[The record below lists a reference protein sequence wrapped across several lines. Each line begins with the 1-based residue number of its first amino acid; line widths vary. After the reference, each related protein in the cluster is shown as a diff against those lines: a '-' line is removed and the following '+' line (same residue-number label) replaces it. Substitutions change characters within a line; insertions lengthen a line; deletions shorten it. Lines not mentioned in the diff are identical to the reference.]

1 MKNYKI
7 IFLLLLTMMG
17 QQLIAQTEVKKPKEA
32 FELFFGTFVN
42 NDEAALNKLNDYL
55 KPTVEGQNAYQ
66 VDFKET
72 SKEMMNGSVEN
83 FLSAFPKA
91 TAAACKKEA
100 EEYFTAMFGN
110 FKTGKLTVKNVKVV
124 PNEYMEGEKIAE
136 ISYSVSFLVPSKLTS
151 GPKGDLNKIKAEDLK
166 KYLIQAVQ
174 DFKNAD
180 KTVTTDQNF
189 NLYELKEGDKIY
201 YWNGSPDEIVTNLT
215 DFYFESF
222 GASE

>member
-1 MKNYKI
+1 
-7 IFLLLLTMMG
+7 MMG

-91 TAAACKKEA
+91 TADACKKEA
-100 EEYFTAMFGN
+100 EDYFTAMFGN
-110 FKTGKLTVKNVKVV
+110 FKTGKLTIKDVKVV
-124 PNEYMEGEKIAE
+124 PNEYVEGEKIAE

-166 KYLIQAVQ
+166 KYLVQAVQ

-189 NLYELKEGDKIY
+189 NLYELKEGGKIY

-222 GASE
+222 GANE

>member
-7 IFLLLLTMMG
+7 IFLLLTMMG

-42 NDEAALNKLNDYL
+42 NDEASLNKLNDYL

-124 PNEYMEGEKIAE
+124 PNEYVEGQKIAE
-136 ISYSVSFLVPSKLTS
+136 INYSVSFLVPSKLTS

-189 NLYELKEGDKIY
+189 TLYELKEGEKIY

-222 GASE
+222 GANE

>member
-7 IFLLLLTMMG
+7 ILLLLLTMIG
-17 QQLIAQTEVKKPKEA
+17 QNVFAQTEVKKPKEA

-42 NDEAALNKLNDYL
+42 NDETALNKLNEYL

-83 FLSAFPKA
+83 FLAAFPKA

-100 EEYFTAMFGN
+100 EDYFTAMLGN

-124 PNEYMEGEKIAE
+124 PNEYLKDEKIAE
-136 ISYSVSFLVPSKLTS
+136 ISYSVSFLVPSKLTP
-151 GPKGDLNKIKAEDLK
+151 GPKGDLNKIKPEELK
-166 KYLIQAVQ
+166 KYLIQAAQ

-180 KTVTTDQNF
+180 KTVTTEQNF
-189 NLYELKEGDKIY
+189 NLYELKEGGKIY

-222 GASE
+222 GANE

>member
-222 GASE
+222 GANE

>member
-7 IFLLLLTMMG
+7 IFLLLLTIMG
-17 QQLIAQTEVKKPKEA
+17 QQLMAQTEVKKPKEA

-42 NDEAALNKLNDYL
+42 NDDAALNKLNDYL
-55 KPTVEGQNAYQ
+55 KPTVDGQTAYQ

-72 SKEMMNGSVEN
+72 SKEMINGSVDN
-83 FLSAFPKA
+83 FLAAFPKA

-100 EEYFTAMFGN
+100 EDYFAAMFGN
-110 FKTGKLTVKNVKVV
+110 FKTGKLTVKDVKVV
-124 PNEYMEGEKIAE
+124 PNEYVEGQKIAE

-189 NLYELKEGDKIY
+189 RLYELKEGDKIY
-201 YWNGSPDEIVTNLT
+201 YWNGSPDEIVSNLT

-222 GASE
+222 GANE

>member
-7 IFLLLLTMMG
+7 IFLLLTMMG
-17 QQLIAQTEVKKPKEA
+17 QQLFAQTEVKKPKEA

-72 SKEMMNGSVEN
+72 SKEMMDGSVEN

-110 FKTGKLTVKNVKVV
+110 FKAGKLTIKNVKVV
-124 PNEYMEGEKIAE
+124 PNEYVEGEKIAE

-151 GPKGDLNKIKAEDLK
+151 GPKGDLHKIKAEDLK

-222 GASE
+222 GANE

>member
-7 IFLLLLTMMG
+7 ILLLLTMIG
-17 QQLIAQTEVKKPKEA
+17 QHLMAQTEVKKPKEA

-72 SKEMMNGSVEN
+72 SKEMMDGSVEN

-110 FKTGKLTVKNVKVV
+110 FKTGKLTIKNVKVV
-124 PNEYMEGEKIAE
+124 PNEYIEGQKIAE

-222 GASE
+222 GANE

>member
-17 QQLIAQTEVKKPKEA
+17 QQLMAQTEVKKPKEA

-55 KPTVEGQNAYQ
+55 KPTVDGQTAYQ

-72 SKEMMNGSVEN
+72 SKEMINGSVDN

-100 EEYFTAMFGN
+100 EDYFTAMFGN
-110 FKTGKLTVKNVKVV
+110 FKTGKLNVKEVKVV
-124 PNEYMEGEKIAE
+124 PNEYVEGQKIAE
-136 ISYSVSFLVPSKLTS
+136 IRYAVSFLVPSKLTS
-151 GPKGDLNKIKAEDLK
+151 GPKGDLNKIKTEDLK

-189 NLYELKEGDKIY
+189 TLYELKEGDKIY
-201 YWNGSPDEIVTNLT
+201 YWNGSPDEIVSNLT

-222 GASE
+222 GANE

>member
-7 IFLLLLTMMG
+7 IFLLLTMMG

-72 SKEMMNGSVEN
+72 SKEMMSGSVEN

-124 PNEYMEGEKIAE
+124 PNEYVEGEKIAE

-189 NLYELKEGDKIY
+189 RLYELKEGDKIY

-222 GASE
+222 GANE

>member
-1 MKNYKI
+1 
-7 IFLLLLTMMG
+7 MMG

-124 PNEYMEGEKIAE
+124 PNEYVEGQKIAE

-189 NLYELKEGDKIY
+189 TLYELKEGDKIY

-222 GASE
+222 GANE

>member
-1 MKNYKI
+1 MKTYKI
-7 IFLLLLTMMG
+7 ILLLMLTMMG

-42 NDEAALNKLNDYL
+42 NDDAALNKLNDYL

-83 FLSAFPKA
+83 FLSAFPKS

-124 PNEYMEGEKIAE
+124 PNEYVEGQKIAE

-151 GPKGDLNKIKAEDLK
+151 GPKGDISKVKAEDLK

-222 GASE
+222 GANE

>member
-7 IFLLLLTMMG
+7 ILLLLTMIG
-17 QQLIAQTEVKKPKEA
+17 QHLMAQTEVKKPKEA

-72 SKEMMNGSVEN
+72 SKEMMDGSVEN

-91 TAAACKKEA
+91 TAAACKKET

-110 FKTGKLTVKNVKVV
+110 FKTGKLTIKNVKVV
-124 PNEYMEGEKIAE
+124 PNEYIEGQKIAE

-222 GASE
+222 GANE

>member
-7 IFLLLLTMMG
+7 IFLLLTMMG

-42 NDEAALNKLNDYL
+42 NEEAALNKLNDYL

-72 SKEMMNGSVEN
+72 SKEMMDGSVEN

-124 PNEYMEGEKIAE
+124 PNEYVEGQKIAE
-136 ISYSVSFLVPSKLTS
+136 INYSVSFLVPSKLTS
-151 GPKGDLNKIKAEDLK
+151 GPKGDLNKIKTEDLK

-222 GASE
+222 GANE

>member
-1 MKNYKI
+1 
-7 IFLLLLTMMG
+7 MMG
-17 QQLIAQTEVKKPKEA
+17 QHLMAQTEVKKPKEA

-42 NDEAALNKLNDYL
+42 NDDAALNKLNDYL

-124 PNEYMEGEKIAE
+124 PNEYVEGQKIAE

-151 GPKGDLNKIKAEDLK
+151 GPKGDISKVKAEDLK

-222 GASE
+222 GANE

>member
-7 IFLLLLTMMG
+7 ILLLLLTIMG
-17 QQLIAQTEVKKPKEA
+17 QHLMAQTEVKKPKEA

-42 NDEAALNKLNDYL
+42 NDDTALNKLNDYL

-124 PNEYMEGEKIAE
+124 PNEYVEGQKIAE

-151 GPKGDLNKIKAEDLK
+151 GPKGDISKVKAEDLK
-166 KYLIQAVQ
+166 KYLIQAVH

-222 GASE
+222 GANE

>member
-7 IFLLLLTMMG
+7 IFLLLTMMG

-42 NDEAALNKLNDYL
+42 NDEASLNKLNDYL

-124 PNEYMEGEKIAE
+124 PNEYVEGQKIAE

-189 NLYELKEGDKIY
+189 TLYELKEGNKIY

-222 GASE
+222 GANE

>member
-7 IFLLLLTMMG
+7 IFLLLTMMG

-42 NDEAALNKLNDYL
+42 NDEASLNKLNDYL

-72 SKEMMNGSVEN
+72 SKEMMDGSVEN

-124 PNEYMEGEKIAE
+124 PNEYVEGQKIAE
-136 ISYSVSFLVPSKLTS
+136 INYSVSFLVPSKLTS

-222 GASE
+222 GANE

>member
-124 PNEYMEGEKIAE
+124 PNEYVEGEKIAE

-166 KYLIQAVQ
+166 KYLVQAVQ

-222 GASE
+222 GANE